1 MPLILNETRF
11 KLYKKN
17 NRQNNIAR
25 RLQNSSDNRRANL
38 WIFQELLRISTK
50 SQNCYSKHF
59 RASSQNMSVCPI
71 KSIKSC
77 NNRRFDF
84 SLWCRWLNELALRR
98 HMIKWMANEKWQRF
112 VRNMKD
118 IGNYN
123 TINKTSIFCDSHFRI
138 RRKWSELTIHICMH
152 INSTRHSNK

>member
-1 MPLILNETRF
+1 MKHVSNYTRRIID
-11 KLYKKN
+11 KTTLQGDYK
-17 NRQNNIAR
+17 IH
-25 RLQNSSDNRRANL
+25 LTT
-38 WIFQELLRISTK
+38 EERIYEFFRSCCEYQLK
-50 SQNCYSKHF
+50 VKIVIRSISEHF
-59 RASSQNMSVCPI
+59 EASSQNMSVCPI

-98 HMIKWMANEKWQRF
+98 HMIRWMANEKWQRF

-138 RRKWSELTIHICMH
+138 RRKRSELTIHICMH